1 MAQKSS
7 YGSPPSGLI
16 VRHLALL
23 ATAAVAAAATAFAV
37 PSDSL
42 AVADATSDERPVP
55 AYAADPADAPIRPG
69 AGMLDPGADVPD
81 APMTE
86 LDTFCSWNWIFHD
99 VVEPDPETGVYPEPK
114 AYIGTAAHCTDEVGQ
129 RVATIGADDFGTV
142 VYDSD
147 DIESPVDFSLIEI
160 DADRVDETPP
170 QMFGFDAPTGFVT
183 SEELAIGDVLSHHGY
198 GLLLGQNDLT
208 RSRYGLVVGKSENE
222 YVAETMAQFGDS
234 GSPFALLETGEAVGI
249 VSRYGFDQV
258 PPSTDVGPLVP
269 WILEHLADAG
279 FKVELATINS

>member
-1 MAQKSS
+1 MR
-7 YGSPPSGLI
+7 PT
-16 VRHLALL
+16 HLL
-23 ATAAVAAAATAFAV
+23 ATAVVAAAATAFALV
-37 PSDSL
+37 PVDG
-42 AVADATSDERPVP
+42 ATVAADGRPVP
-55 AYAADPADAPIRPG
+55 AYAADPADAAIRPG
-69 AGMLDPGADVPD
+69 AGMLDPGGDAADL
-81 APMTE
+81 PMTE
-86 LDTFCSWNWIFHD
+86 LDTYCSWNWIFHD
-99 VVEPDPETGVYPEPK
+99 VVERDPETGEWPEPK

-147 DIESPVDFSLIEI
+147 DIGSQVDFSLIEI
-160 DADRVDETPP
+160 DAARVGEAHP
-170 QMFGFDAPTGFVT
+170 QMFGFEAPTGFVT
-183 SEELAIGDVLSHHGY
+183 ADELAIGDVLAHHGY

-208 RSRYGLVVGKSENE
+208 RDRYGLVVGKTEHE

-258 PPSTDVGPLVP
+258 PPSTDVGPLLP

-279 FKVELATINS
+279 FDVELATIG